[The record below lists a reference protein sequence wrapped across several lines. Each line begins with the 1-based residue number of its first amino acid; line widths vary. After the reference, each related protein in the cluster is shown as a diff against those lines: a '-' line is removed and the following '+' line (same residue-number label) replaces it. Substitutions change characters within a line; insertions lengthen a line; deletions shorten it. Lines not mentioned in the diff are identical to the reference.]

1 MLCAA
6 CGSENPDGFRFCGSC
21 GAALAP
27 AEAPREVRKV
37 VTILFC
43 DLSGSTELGG
53 RTDPETLRRTMR
65 SYYDEMRMILERHGG
80 TVEKF
85 VGDAVMAVFGVP
97 VAHEDDALRAVRAAW
112 EMRAAVP
119 ALGLAARIG
128 VNTGEVVAGEGDT
141 LVTGDAVNIAA
152 RLEQAAAAGEVLIGA
167 DTRRLV
173 RDAVSCEP
181 VAVDAKG
188 KGTVD
193 AFRLTDVDLAAPAL
207 ARHLDAPLVGRGRE
221 LEVLRQAASR
231 SVSESSCHLF
241 TLLGSA
247 GVGKSRL
254 VAEFLAGS
262 DAQVV
267 RGRCLDYGE
276 GITFWPVVE
285 VLKQL
290 GPRAGPTIDRLVAG
304 ASSPNEL
311 FLLIRRLL
319 EEVARERPLVVV
331 FDDIHWA
338 EPTFLDLLDHI
349 ADLSRGA
356 PILLLCLA
364 RPELLDERP
373 GWGGGKLN
381 ATTLLLEPL
390 TADEC
395 AQLIEELDGDVDA
408 ATRARII
415 QVAEGNPLFA
425 EEMLALARDG
435 GDIGVPST
443 IHALLQARLDRLGH
457 DERGVIERGA
467 VEGQV
472 FHQSAVREL
481 APEAARDGVERN
493 LVGLVR
499 KELIRPDQPTFPGED
514 AFRFRHLLIR
524 DAAYESLPKET
535 RAELHARFAD
545 WLESRTDLVELDEI
559 VGFHLEQAVEY
570 RRELGTDDASLAAR
584 AARHLGRAGR
594 AALGRTDLHA
604 AGNLL
609 ERSLVLFPAGDP
621 ESAVFTLILADS
633 SQAAGGYDK
642 TAALLAPLTRSA
654 DPLVRAQ
661 ARVLAVHARL
671 MNDPHGATA
680 EATAVLDDVLSWL
693 ETAGDDTA
701 LARAYLLAADV
712 DWIGSR
718 AGPYVR
724 TARLALEHATRAGD
738 ERLRGVCA
746 YHVAAAV
753 AWGPFGPSEELAVIE
768 ELERHHAETR
778 LAQTGALFVRMHR
791 AANRGHRGE
800 VRALSDRLCAVHLEV
815 GDEIVAH
822 ASMQA
827 PVLIELWSGNTTEAR
842 RLAEDAYRN
851 LLRLGAVGFA
861 STTAVLLAEV
871 LYASGERDEAER
883 TAIEGENLGGAEDV
897 VNFAI
902 GRGVRARVAAD
913 RGELVAADELARD
926 AVRYALETDFP
937 LMHGDAYRALAYVHH
952 AAGRPDEERAALEQ
966 ALAAYRRKEILP
978 MIRETERLLAA
989 IPPPP
994 RG

>member
-1 MLCAA
+1 VVCAA
-6 CGSENPDGFRFCGSC
+6 CGSENPGGFRFCGSC

-27 AEAPREVRKV
+27 AEAPRELRKV
-37 VTILFC
+37 VTVVFC
-43 DLSGSTELGG
+43 DLSGSTALGD
-53 RTDPETLRRTMR
+53 RTDPETLRATMR
-65 SYYDEMRMILERHGG
+65 SYYEAMRMILERHGG

-97 VAHEDDALRAVRAAW
+97 LAHEDDALRAVRAAW

-119 ALGLAARIG
+119 GLGLAARIG

-141 LVTGDAVNIAA
+141 LVTGDAVNVAA
-152 RLEQAAAAGEVLIGA
+152 RLEQAAAAGDVLIGA
-167 DTRRLV
+167 GTRRLV
-173 RDAVSCEP
+173 RDAVSCEQ
-181 VAVDAKG
+181 VVVDAKG

-193 AFRLTDVDLAAPAL
+193 AFRLVEVDLSAPAL
-207 ARHLDAPLVGRGRE
+207 ARHLDAPLVGRSPE

-241 TLLGSA
+241 TLLGTA

-254 VAEFLAGS
+254 VAEFLGGS

-290 GPRAGPTIDRLVAG
+290 GPRADSTMARLVAG
-304 ASSPNEL
+304 ASSPSEL
-311 FLLIRRLL
+311 FFLIRRLL

-331 FDDIHWA
+331 FDDIHWG

-390 TADEC
+390 SADEC
-395 AQLIEELDGDVDA
+395 ARLIEELDGEVDA

-415 QVAEGNPLFA
+415 ESADGNPLFA

-443 IHALLQARLDRLGH
+443 IHALLQARLDRLGA
-457 DERGVIERGA
+457 DERAVIESGA

-472 FHQSAVREL
+472 FHRSAVHEL
-481 APEAARDGVERN
+481 AREAARDGVEQN

-499 KELIRPDQPTFPGED
+499 KELIRPDQATFPNDD

-524 DAAYESLPKET
+524 DAAYDSLPKEA
-535 RAELHARFAD
+535 RADLHERFGD
-545 WLESRTDLVELDEI
+545 WLENRTDLVELDEI

-609 ERSLVLFPAGDP
+609 ERSLVLFPRGDR
-621 ESAVFTLILADS
+621 ESAVISLVLADAC
-633 SQAAGGYDK
+633 QAAGGYDR
-642 TAALLAPLTRSA
+642 TAELLGPLTRSA

-661 ARVLAVHARL
+661 ARVLAAHVRL
-671 MNDPHGATA
+671 QNDPHGAAA

-701 LARAYLLAADV
+701 LARSYLLASEV
-712 DWIGSR
+712 HWNGSR
-718 AGPYVR
+718 AEPAMR
-724 TARLALEHATRAGD
+724 AARQALEHATRAGD

-746 YHVAAAV
+746 YYLAAAA
-753 AWGPFGPSEELAVIE
+753 AWGPFGPSEELAVVE
-768 ELERHHAETR
+768 ELEGHHAETR
-778 LAQTGALFVRMHR
+778 MAQTGALFIRMHR
-791 AANRGHRGE
+791 AANRGDRRE
-800 VRALSDRLCAVHLEV
+800 VRVLNDRLCAAHLEV

-827 PVLIELWSGNTTEAR
+827 PVLIELWSGNAPEAR
-842 RLAEDAYRN
+842 RLAENAYRN

-913 RGELVAADELARD
+913 RGDLAAADELARD

-937 LMHGDAYRALAYVHH
+937 VMHGDAYRALAYVRHP
-952 AAGRPDEERAALEQ
+952 AGRPDEERNALEE
-966 ALAAYRRKEILP
+966 ALAAYRRKDIVP
-978 MIRETERLLAA
+978 MIRETELLLEAM
-989 IPPPP
+989 PT
-994 RG
+994 G